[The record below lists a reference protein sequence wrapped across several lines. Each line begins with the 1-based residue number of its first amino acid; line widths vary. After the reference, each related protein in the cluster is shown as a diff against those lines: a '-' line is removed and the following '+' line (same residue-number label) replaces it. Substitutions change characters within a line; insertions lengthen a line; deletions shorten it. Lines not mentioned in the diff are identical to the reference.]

1 MKKGGRRDT
10 PYPPTTTN
18 QLDTPDL
25 HREIFGDSEE
35 ESSASSKKLRSGDG
49 YVTPASPPWSEPV
62 TPAFPATPSSVA
74 DEEDEAKAFL
84 GKEGYEAAKEKIDNE
99 RLVASPAIPNNNK
112 QTPPLFCFVF
122 IGNDSIGPTHIL
134 FSKPA
139 AWNNRA
145 ILGKQINYISESFNP
160 SSFEQFDKDS
170 EMWSVMGKDK
180 DNSRCVTIVSVSD
193 MPGDTLKGKCYIL
206 CSNLIAFNLY
216 YYIEKIKVWKN
227 FVTHFNRRPA
237 VVQHVRATDR
247 DCDILNALKQVSYMN
262 AKQYDETLFNRFFV
276 NL

>member
-18 QLDTPDL
+18 QLDSPDL
-25 HREIFGDSEE
+25 LRGIFGDSEE

-62 TPAFPATPSSVA
+62 TPASTPGLEA
-74 DEEDEAKAFL
+74 DEEDAEAKAFL
-84 GKEGYEAAKEKIDNE
+84 GKGYEAAKAVEND
-99 RLVASPAIPNNNK
+99 RLVASPVVPNNNK

-134 FSKPA
+134 FSKLA
-139 AWNNRA
+139 AWNSRA
-145 ILGKQINYISESFNP
+145 ILGKQINYVSESYNY
-160 SSFEQFDKDS
+160 SSAEQFDKES

-180 DNSRCVTIVSVSD
+180 DNCRCVTIVSVSD

>member
-10 PYPPTTTN
+10 PYPPITTN

-62 TPAFPATPSSVA
+62 TPSVA
-74 DEEDEAKAFL
+74 PTTPASTPGLEAEDEDAEAKAFL
-84 GKEGYEAAKEKIDNE
+84 GKGYEEAKEKIDND
-99 RLVASPAIPNNNK
+99 RLVASPAIPHTNK

-134 FSKPA
+134 FSKLA
-139 AWNNRA
+139 AWNSRA
-145 ILGKQINYISESFNP
+145 ILGKQINYISESYNP

-227 FVTHFNRRPA
+227 FVTHFN
-237 VVQHVRATDR
+237 TKNCIG
-247 DCDILNALKQVSYMN
+247 DC
-262 AKQYDETLFNRFFV
+262 
-276 NL
+276 